1 MLRRLG
7 LQQITP
13 PAPLERPDHVAD
25 AIGPTASATST
36 PNYCKAASMLLLLCR
51 VPGFREGLEQLLCAF
66 GLDWPLQ
73 QLLHGQAQLLG
84 QGGNLS

>member
-1 MLRRLG
+1 
-7 LQQITP
+7 
-13 PAPLERPDHVAD
+13 
-25 AIGPTASATST
+25 
-36 PNYCKAASMLLLLCR
+36 MLLLLCR